1 VSDMEIEIDS
11 KRNNPLLKRTEIYF
25 TVKHEG
31 EGTPNREII
40 KSELA
45 EKLNVKKESIIVNS
59 IDSSFGVQQIT
70 GYAKVYTSDNKS
82 RDLEPEYILKRNKLI
97 AEEKKGEKKQ
107 AAPAA
112 PETKPE
118 EPKSE
123 EKPAQAKEE
132 QPASDQQEQES
143 AEEKL
148 EQKDEAKPPEE
159 KPADSEPSAEVKEQ
173 PKQVEPEKPDENPT
187 EPSSEEKADKSQV
200 DEEKKEE
207 QNPDEKSKEK
217 KE

>member
-1 VSDMEIEIDS
+1 MEIEIDS

-45 EKLNVKKESIIVNS
+45 EKLNVKKESIIVSS

-70 GYAKVYTSDNKS
+70 GYAKVYSSDKKS
-82 RDLEPEYILKRNKLI
+82 KDLEPNYLLKRNKLI
-97 AEEKKGEKKQ
+97 GEEKKGEKKE
-107 AAPAA
+107 AAPAETEA
-112 PETKPE
+112 KPAEPE
-118 EPKSE
+118 SV
-123 EKPAQAKEE
+123 EKPAQPTEE
-132 QPASDQQEQES
+132 QPPSDQQKQEP
-143 AEEKL
+143 AEEKP
-148 EQKDEAKPPEE
+148 EQKDEAKSPEE
-159 KPADSEPSAEVKEQ
+159 KPPDSEPSAEVKEE
-173 PKQVEPEKPDENPT
+173 PKEAEPQKSDET
-187 EPSSEEKADKSQV
+187 HKEPSSEEKADESPV

-207 QNPDEKSKEK
+207 QNPDEKPKEK